1 MVIPFYKYDFKTSVF
16 HQSLLS
22 EEIIIDFSFEKSVF
36 IWKYIYFLKFS
47 LKKYNLFMLKFF
59 YNKRHKQH
67 IDITAQIL
75 KETQKQKHKKMQNE
89 QNTLTKNY
97 TKNTN

>member
-1 MVIPFYKYDFKTSVF
+1 
-16 HQSLLS
+16 
-22 EEIIIDFSFEKSVF
+22 
-36 IWKYIYFLKFS
+36 
-47 LKKYNLFMLKFF
+47 MLKFF

-89 QNTLTKNY
+89 QNTSTKNY